1 MRVVTLPSY
10 GPPEALEIIE
20 VDRPEPADGEV
31 LVRVEAIGLNP
42 VDAAVRS
49 GAFPIGG
56 PPPMVLGWDLAGTV
70 EATGAGVDRFTVGDR
85 VFGLPRFPQ
94 PARTYAEYVVA
105 PAAEL
110 APAPAGLDAVHAAAL
125 PLAGLTCWQSLV
137 GAADLQPGQHVLILA
152 AGGGV
157 GHLAVQIAKARGAR
171 VTATTS
177 PGKAAFVKGLG
188 ADTVLDYLAGDLS
201 EQTGEVDVL
210 LDTVGGELTEQCVPL
225 VRPGGTL
232 VSLLRHTNEAD
243 VQATVEAAGRRFAAV
258 LVTPDA
264 DGLIELT
271 RLVDAGA
278 LRVHVERVYRLEEL
292 PEAHR
297 RLEGSAGRG
306 SGTGIMGKLVAVP

>member
-10 GPPEALEIIE
+10 GPPEALEIVE
-20 VDRPEPADGEV
+20 VDRPEPAEGEV
-31 LVRVEAIGLNP
+31 LVRVEAVGLNP

-49 GAFPIGG
+49 GV
-56 PPPMVLGWDLAGTV
+56 PPMVLGWDLAGTV

-125 PLAGLTCWQSLV
+125 PLAGLTGWQSLA
-137 GAADLQPGQHVLILA
+137 GAADLQPGQHVLIHA

-157 GHLAVQIAKARGAR
+157 GHLAVQIAKSLGAR
-171 VTATTS
+171 VTATAS

-210 LDTVGGELTEQCVPL
+210 LDPVGGDLTEQSLPL
-225 VRPGGTL
+225 VRPGGML
-232 VSLLRHTNEAD
+232 ISLLRHTNETD
-243 VQATVEAAGRRFAAV
+243 VQAAVEAAGRRFAGL
-258 LVTPDA
+258 LVHPDA
-264 DGLIELT
+264 EGLMQLT

-278 LRVHVERVYRLEEL
+278 LRVHVERVYRFEEL
-292 PEAHR
+292 AEAHH